1 MATTSPHPQLN
12 SYLYGPGVYDVTT
25 ESAATVQVSPQHTD
39 NGRFPVRQHGPRRLW
54 DEVETAHAWWI
65 EHGCPGRAC
74 YGLTI
79 TPDTQTVW
87 LDQPNNTVAA
97 LRECLLPARV

>member
-1 MATTSPHPQLN
+1 MRAVVAGQRWWQPHRPWSGN
-12 SYLYGPGVYDVTT
+12 PS
-25 ESAATVQVSPQHTD
+25 VQFTN

-54 DEVETAHAWWI
+54 NKLETAHTWWI
-65 EHGCPGRAC
+65 EHDRPGRTR

-87 LDQPNNTVAA
+87 LDQPNNTVTA
-97 LRECLLPARV
+97 LPECLLPTNA